1 MAQGFISL
9 AFPQWHDPK
18 PVHYVCCHFF
28 PHTTALWALPI
39 FRRPPLTALLP
50 SLGSKREARSKK
62 GEKEERSLKGTVP
75 AATAVPRASRP
86 PSLYGWAEGRQM
98 DSETILCTTWIHL
111 GGYSLGTPWRERV
124 IFAGI
129 LDGSWQ
135 ASFLYVVFFGT
146 SSREKKVGECAGMLH
161 KGQCFL

>member
-1 MAQGFISL
+1 ML
-9 AFPQWHDPK
+9 P
-18 PVHYVCCHFF
+18 FF
-28 PHTTALWALPI
+28 PHTTAFWALPI

-62 GEKEERSLKGTVP
+62 GEKEERSLKGTLP

-111 GGYSLGTPWRERV
+111 GGYSLGTPWRERA

-129 LDGSWQ
+129 LVGS
-135 ASFLYVVFFGT
+135 
-146 SSREKKVGECAGMLH
+146 
-161 KGQCFL
+161 

>member
-1 MAQGFISL
+1 MSNRL
-9 AFPQWHDPK
+9 LK
-18 PVHYVCCHFF
+18 N
-28 PHTTALWALPI
+28 
-39 FRRPPLTALLP
+39 ALLS
-50 SLGSKREARSKK
+50 SLGSKREARSKR
-62 GEKEERSLKGTVP
+62 GEKEEGSLKGTLP

-111 GGYSLGTPWRERV
+111 GGYSLGTPWRERA

-135 ASFLYVVFFGT
+135 ASFLYVGCFWNLFEGKEGGGVCRYVTQRAMFFI
-146 SSREKKVGECAGMLH
+146 V
-161 KGQCFL
+161 

>member
-1 MAQGFISL
+1 MAQGFTPL
-9 AFPQWHDPK
+9 AFPNGMIQNPHIMS
-18 PVHYVCCHFF
+18 VAIFS
-28 PHTTALWALPI
+28 PHTTALWALSI

-50 SLGSKREARSKK
+50 SLGSKREERSKR
-62 GEKEERSLKGTVP
+62 GEKEETSLGGTLH

-111 GGYSLGTPWRERV
+111 GGYSLGTPWRERA

-135 ASFLYVVFFGT
+135 ASFLYVGFCFGI
-146 SSREKKVGECAGMLH
+146 SWREKKVG
-161 KGQCFL
+161 